1 MEYPCKP
8 QFYYLKAGCKGV
20 YITWI
25 CYHDVCSADG
35 STLFTDK
42 DAVLERWTEHIN
54 SVLNRTS
61 AVSDD
66 AIKRL
71 PEIECNDLLDEFPTV
86 METKKTIRHLS
97 SDKAPGANAISTE
110 IYYAG

>member
-20 YITWI
+20 YITRI
-25 CYHDVCSADG
+25 YYHDVGSADG
-35 STLFTDK
+35 STLFTDQ

-61 AVSDD
+61 VVSDD

-71 PEIECNDLLDEFPTV
+71 PEIECNVLLDESD
-86 METKKTIRHLS
+86 RHGNKEN
-97 SDKAPGANAISTE
+97 DSTSVF
-110 IYYAG
+110 